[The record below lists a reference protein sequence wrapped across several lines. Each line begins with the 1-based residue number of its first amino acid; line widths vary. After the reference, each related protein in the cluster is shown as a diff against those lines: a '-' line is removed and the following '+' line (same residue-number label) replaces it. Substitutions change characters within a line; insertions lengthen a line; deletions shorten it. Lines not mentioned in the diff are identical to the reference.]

1 MDFSNEVG
9 GMNLGCGR
17 LLVVPEKK
25 TEQMPVFR
33 HNGEA
38 HNVMIWK
45 SSRTPASETMKLWN
59 YTPWTGISLQ
69 LTLTHACGI
78 EKTMWKLSAAY
89 FYHTSVVYGGVLYQL
104 ILVAQNSLLKTC
116 FDFCFEKEKPW
127 INGFYYQVSLLTN
140 SLMYKNSCVRNI
152 SIWLQWLQKLNIWVI
167 KGVLLQLQVLLQSV
181 NENLL

>member
-1 MDFSNEVG
+1 MWQATCSARKKNRNKCLSFDTMERPIMWWS
-9 GMNLGCGR
+9 
-17 LLVVPEKK
+17 EKAA
-25 TEQMPVFR
+25 
-33 HNGEA
+33 A
-38 HNVMIWK
+38 HLPTKLWNY
-45 SSRTPASETMKLWN
+45 ENMKLWN